1 MSDQRGTSVTVKR
14 ESNEKIKKNRKHR
27 IGIGIYLL
35 SVIALFVLAV
45 GIKNFNTANAAF
57 EGVNPAIT
65 IPTDTSKSLGT
76 AERPFVVL
84 EVVPYEGFASFG
96 YLVAGEEPVNL
107 KVCSYS
113 TKAANILATHDG
125 LDVIDK
131 GEKKT
136 FFPSAELLKAMN
148 VSGSGITKQDNV
160 VQYGYYKEV
169 EVASS
174 GAFDLDN
181 IQYEDNGL
189 GGVRI
194 ATAGFIEVT
203 TGGAFNWVGS
213 EADVTAN
220 PEATD
225 YNKEKIYTTR
235 LATLYTYHEYDI
247 KNRNLFK
254 RCIPGLT
261 NEDDIKNYV
270 VKVITVTAQQLNGDL
285 GLINRANL
293 IYITDRC
300 MDNNFAELWNDNT
313 FLRSDL
319 FVGLTLEPLADYN
332 TLRFTKLNYDLSW
345 PAVRAIFEKQTG
357 SEITAGVKNC
367 PVIFDAHCFSDQP
380 NAAKTS
386 VTVIKKAQDNQEV
399 VNKTETGYK
408 NNVYKLGLLL
418 RQMDSYQIYQT
429 LFQSNTIIEVS
440 NTGSF
445 ESSLL
450 NNDAKLYWND
460 YTLIPDQVPKT
471 SSTKDK
477 DFADMRIRYKDFG
490 KNEFAH
496 DNTYIYN
503 YSEGMSK
510 KFSSGTTP
518 REIYT
523 EGVYEYDNSYV
534 GNLTPAQVMKY
545 LLDCSNDGENLEK
558 VSILD
563 VEPGIM
569 YYKNT
574 AEVTALF
581 KTDEYW
587 NRFIHYMMPGF
598 NGSVTVDKQTLKEF
612 NCKIDDLNATYNL
625 VYIGMNTTVSGLA
638 YTNVGEKKQLDL
650 DDWSGYNKNVA
661 NMIPGGNANS
671 GVFYTRFSGNDITS
685 IKSKELMDYTKAGY
699 PVILG
704 TGVLKSDGSVDLDK
718 TDRASFMYNLFNQLT
733 TNTDYKD
740 STMLEN
746 KEIGHK
752 LSLKLNKNVCILRG
766 ISLPIPYRDRKTE
779 EENTPPGTPLD
790 TSPIY
795 INETDPANKKLKY
808 KVKIDQ
814 GEGINGRYKL
824 MLCIDMNA
832 DGKYSKAYEKVDSMD
847 IYRGGTKISNDS
859 YLKAG
864 EEYDVVVDV
873 ETYVGVLTW
882 QLLVDQY
889 DGSDNLTGVSDSIY
903 GVSAI
908 KCNTVPEK
916 VNLKILQIIKNDKND
931 TTIALPTDGEI
942 GSAKS
947 VYEAIP
953 NYTRDNVIK
962 SFKNK
967 VIIDGSSIDDNR
979 ELVSGLFH
987 YYTKDL
993 NDYNLSFERLTIDD
1007 VNDKIID
1014 FYTTHVSTP
1023 NVNTNYL
1030 KEFDMLIIGFADASW
1045 PINSDTTLNAID
1057 EYVTS
1062 GRTLLLTHD
1071 TSFYQT
1077 THKFTMK
1084 FRERLG
1090 MDRYGVLMMNSGA
1103 DYGFAARDAAKKNII
1118 YTPQQSLTPTPV
1130 RTDAQDKLSYG
1141 FTDQMIM
1148 RNLSSYKSLNWVP
1161 YMTKKV
1167 NQTNTG
1173 QITSYPY
1180 KIKPNITVAKTH
1192 SQYFQLDLE
1201 DKDIVVW
1208 YTLSQD
1214 DVLKN
1219 SSGNNLP
1226 KALEYNDGRNG
1237 YYIYNKG
1244 NITYSGAG
1252 HSSAGDNIKDWEKK
1266 QNETQ
1271 SVSTDM
1277 VDEVKLFINTIIA
1290 AHRATPEVSTLDV
1303 KNSDLTSYNK
1313 KDYVY
1318 VQYDSNENTP
1328 TAVGQDIVV
1337 AGCKRVYFQLD
1348 NSSIMQNPS
1357 NNVTYNLVTVD
1368 NAGNETKTLCNMQT
1382 YQKSDNPP
1390 YTWTPVSSANLT
1402 ASPTYYID
1410 VPIDL
1415 LDDRDVFYLDF
1426 DIILTYGVGETHT
1439 LVGTRR
1445 LAIARRGLFNM
1456 D

>member
-65 IPTDTSKSLGT
+65 IPNDMSKSLGT
-76 AERPFVVL
+76 ADRPFVVL

-96 YLVAGEEPVNL
+96 YLVDGEEPVNL

-113 TKAANILATHDG
+113 TKAANILATHNG
-125 LDVIDK
+125 LEVKDN

-136 FFPSAELLKAMN
+136 FFPKAELLKAMS
-148 VSGSGITKQDNV
+148 VPGSGITQQDNV
-160 VQYGYYKEV
+160 VQYGCYKKV
-169 EVASS
+169 AVASS
-174 GAFDLDN
+174 GAFNLDN

-194 ATAGFIEVT
+194 ATASFIEVT
-203 TGGAFNWVGS
+203 TGGAFNWEGS

-225 YNKEKIYTTR
+225 YNKEVIYTTR
-235 LATLYTYHEYDI
+235 LNTLYTYHEYEI

-285 GLINRANL
+285 DLIKRANL

-300 MDNNFAELWNDNT
+300 MDNNFAELWKDNT

-319 FVGLTLEPLADYN
+319 FVGVPIKPLSDYS
-332 TLRFTKLNYDLSW
+332 TLRFTKAGYDLSW

-357 SEITAGVKNC
+357 SEITSGVKNC
-367 PVIFDAHCFSDQP
+367 PVIFDAHCFVSQTDT
-380 NAAKTS
+380 KS
-386 VTVIKKAQDNQEV
+386 VVVKKMTQDNQTV
-399 VNKTETGYK
+399 INKTETGYK

-429 LFQSNTIIEVS
+429 LFKNNIINEVS

-445 ESSLL
+445 TSSLL
-450 NNDAKLYWND
+450 STNAKIYWND

-471 SSTKDK
+471 LATKDK
-477 DFADMRIRYKDFG
+477 DFVDMRVRYNDFA
-490 KNEFAH
+490 KNEYAH

-503 YSEGMSK
+503 NTTNGMSMM
-510 KFSSGTTP
+510 FNTP
-518 REIYT
+518 RTKSETYT
-523 EGVYEYDNSYV
+523 QDVYEHDKSIV
-534 GNLTPAQVMKY
+534 GDLTPAQVMKY
-545 LLDCSNDGENLEK
+545 LLDCSNDGENLDK

-569 YYKNT
+569 YYKDN
-574 AEVTALF
+574 AEVASLF

-587 NRFIHYMMPGF
+587 KRYIHYMMPGF
-598 NGSVTVDKQTLKEF
+598 NGNVTVDNQTLKEF

-625 VYIGMNTTVSGLA
+625 VYIGMNTAATGLA
-638 YTNVGEKKQLDL
+638 YTNVGDIKWMELDT
-650 DDWSGYNKNVA
+650 WSDSNKNVA
-661 NMIPGGNANS
+661 QMIPFTTYSTNQEAGKFN
-671 GVFYTRFSGNDITS
+671 TRLSGNDITS
-685 IKSKELMDYTKAGY
+685 IKSKELMSFTKAGY

-718 TDRASFMYNLFNQLT
+718 TDRASFMYTLFNELT
-733 TNTDYKD
+733 TNVDYKD

-746 KEIGHK
+746 KAIGHK
-752 LSLKLNKNVCILRG
+752 LSLKLNKNLCFLRAS
-766 ISLPIPYRDRKTE
+766 SLPTAYRDRISEKE
-779 EENTPPGTPLD
+779 AGTID
-790 TSPIY
+790 STPIY
-795 INETDPANKKLKY
+795 INETDSSYKKLKY
-808 KVKIDQ
+808 KIKIDQ
-814 GEGINGRYKL
+814 GEGVDGRYKL
-824 MLCIDMNA
+824 TLCIDMNA
-832 DGKYSKAYEKVDSMD
+832 DGKYNKSYEDVDSMD
-847 IYRGGTKISNDS
+847 IYRDGAELDNAS

-864 EEYDVVVDV
+864 VEYEVVVNV

-882 QLLVDQY
+882 QLIVDQY
-889 DGSDNLTGVSDSIY
+889 DGSENLTGVSDSIN

-908 KCNTVPEK
+908 KCNTEPEK
-916 VNLKILQIIKNDKND
+916 VNLKILQIIKDNKDD

-942 GSAKS
+942 NDAKKIYT
-947 VYEAIP
+947 VNGTKT
-953 NYTRDNVIK
+953 NYTRSDVMS
-962 SFKNK
+962 SFKDYVKINNQK
-967 VIIDGSSIDDNR
+967 INENR
-979 ELVSGLFH
+979 TKVSGLFH

-993 NDYNLSFERLTIDD
+993 NDYNLSFERLTINQ
-1007 VNDKIID
+1007 VNQKIID
-1014 FYTTHVSTP
+1014 FYNANASIP
-1023 NVNTNYL
+1023 NKNKNYL

-1045 PINSDTTLNAID
+1045 PINSDKTLTAID
-1057 EYVTS
+1057 EYVAS

-1090 MDRYGVLMMNSGA
+1090 MDRYGVLMMNSGSN
-1103 DYGFAARDAAKKNII
+1103 YGFAARQAAKKNII
-1118 YTPQQSLTPTPV
+1118 YTPKSLTPT
-1130 RTDAQDKLSYG
+1130 RTDAEDQLSYG
-1141 FTDQMIM
+1141 LTDQMVL
-1148 RNLSSYKSLNWVP
+1148 RNTTALKEFGWKTF
-1161 YMTKKV
+1161 MTKTV

-1180 KIKPNITVAKTH
+1180 KIKPGITVAKTH
-1192 SQYFQLDLE
+1192 SQYLQLDLE

-1214 DVLKN
+1214 TALKN
-1219 SSGNNLP
+1219 DDGRDLT

-1252 HSSAGDNIKDWEKK
+1252 HSSAGDSINSWEKK
-1266 QNETQ
+1266 QGETQ
-1271 SVSTDM
+1271 SNSTDV

-1290 AHRATPEVSTLDV
+1290 AHRATPEVSTLIV

-1328 TAVGQDIVV
+1328 IAVGQDIQV
-1337 AGCKRVYFQLD
+1337 ADHKRVYFQLG

-1357 NNVTYNLVTVD
+1357 NDVSYTLVVDDGSGETETPCSVT
-1368 NAGNETKTLCNMQT
+1368 T
-1382 YQKSDNPP
+1382 YQRSSDPP
-1390 YTWTPVSSANLT
+1390 YTGTPVLSANLKAKT
-1402 ASPTYYID
+1402 TYYID
-1410 VPIDL
+1410 VPISL
-1415 LDDRDVFYLDF
+1415 LNNRDVIYLDF
-1426 DIILTYGVGETHT
+1426 NIILTYGVGETHT
-1439 LVGTRR
+1439 LPGTRR
-1445 LAIARRGLFNM
+1445 LYIARRGLFNM